1 MENEELERTQMIKT
15 LIIED
20 IFDEDNSVK
29 ENIEEFEEK
38 VEYMDIPKEKKE
50 KILNLCTEIKKEENE
65 KTQEY
70 LLKLLQKEIN

>member
-20 IFDEDNSVK
+20 YFDEESSIK

-38 VEYMDIPKEKKE
+38 LEYTDISTEKKE
-50 KILNLCTEIKKEENE
+50 KLLKLCKEIKQEENE